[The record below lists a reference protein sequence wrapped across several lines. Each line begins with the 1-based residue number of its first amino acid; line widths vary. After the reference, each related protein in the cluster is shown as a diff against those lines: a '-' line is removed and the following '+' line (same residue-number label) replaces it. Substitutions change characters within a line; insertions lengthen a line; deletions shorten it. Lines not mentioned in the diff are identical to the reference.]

1 MSLLN
6 SKYLF
11 VHINKC
17 GGGIFTTN
25 MNNPQNGKATLEGI
39 HRSLEDMLNRTHI
52 PPENLYIFTTIR
64 NPWDRMLSI
73 YLYYYE
79 NLRISSHYSV
89 FFSGDPTIDK
99 SFTNWIKYIYSDK
112 FDKSIVISG
121 VNMFKYCF
129 SNQLNW
135 IKNKNGELMK
145 VDKILRFEDLKE
157 ELRPFLE
164 NVLKL
169 KHIDT
174 SIIHP
179 TNHTHY
185 SDYYDEESKKLVET
199 HYQDDINYFNYN
211 F

>member
-11 VHINKC
+11 VHINKS

-25 MNNPQNGKATLEGI
+25 MNNPQNGMATLWGV
-39 HRSLEDMLNRTHI
+39 HRSLEDMLNRTYI

-64 NPWDRMLSI
+64 NPWDRMLSM
-73 YLYYYE
+73 YLYYYKNFNVSKE
-79 NLRISSHYSV
+79 
-89 FFSGDPTIDK
+89 FFSGDPTIDN

-112 FDKSIVISG
+112 FDRNSIHSG

-145 VDKILRFEDLKE
+145 VDKILRFENLKT
-157 ELRPFLE
+157 ELKSFLTD
-164 NVLKL
+164 VLQL
-169 KHIDT
+169 NHVNT
-174 SIIHP
+174 SMIHP

-185 SDYYDEESKKLVET
+185 SDYYDDESKKLIEM
-199 HYQDDINYFNYN
+199 HYKDDIEYFNYS